1 MRPMNLLRDVLLVF
15 LGGGLGALTRYGIGL
30 AMVQL
35 AGKTFPWGTLIANV
49 VGCFLA
55 GVIGQRVLMLEPAD
69 GDMSRADPVA
79 AHFLRVAVMVGFLGG
94 LTTFSAFGWE
104 SVSRLV
110 DKNSTQQLL
119 AIANIAANLVLG
131 LAVVWVGMQVA
142 KFVGQV

>member
-1 MRPMNLLRDVLLVF
+1 MRPMNLFRDLLFVF

-30 AMVQL
+30 ATVQI
-35 AGKTFPWGTLIANV
+35 AGKTFPWGTLIANI

-55 GVIGQRVLMLEPAD
+55 GIIGQRVLMLEPAH
-69 GDMSRADPVA
+69 GDMSSADPA
-79 AHFLRVAVMVGFLGG
+79 LAYFLRVAVMVGFLGG

-131 LAVVWVGMQVA
+131 LIVVWVGMQVA
-142 KFVGQV
+142 RQV

>member
-1 MRPMNLLRDVLLVF
+1 MRPMNLFRDLVFVF

-55 GVIGQRVLMLEPAD
+55 GIIGQRLLMLTVA
-69 GDMSRADPVA
+69 GDVSRADPA
-79 AHFLRVAVMVGFLGG
+79 LAHFLRVAVMIGFLGG

-119 AIANIAANLVLG
+119 AIANIAVNLVLG

-142 KFVGQV
+142 KIV